1 MNSNNNELVFSLSNV
16 LNELGYIEES
26 LFLINKLV
34 SASPNTPKYF
44 FARAN
49 IYRLQGRLL
58 DSIAGFI
65 DAIQLLFVDIK
76 GRSRVAEFKTIPAY
90 MDVEDAAIVLF
101 DLKSFLDEN
110 NIQFFLAYGTLLG
123 LHRDGELLSYD
134 HDLDIGLYWDVPRHK
149 LVNLIS
155 QSKNFYISEK
165 QLASFRF
172 DWNFSVFHK
181 TKDVVIDFCFFKPE
195 GEFLDSGLD
204 HLPNPLLWRFSTFKT
219 KLIQYRG
226 NEYAV
231 PENPEQ
237 YLTEIYGSNWR
248 IPDPYFDSLVT
259 GYNLTPES
267 KYISLAYAY
276 ARLYTLLDRAYWK
289 KAFGYCHQIF
299 AYEKEPWL
307 VEIFGWLQVKL
318 NEDE

>member
-1 MNSNNNELVFSLSNV
+1 MNSNNNELIFSLSSV

-76 GRSRVAEFKTIPAY
+76 GRSRVVEFKTIPAY
-90 MDVEDAAIVLF
+90 MDVEDAAIVLY

-226 NEYAV
+226 NV
-231 PENPEQ
+231 
-237 YLTEIYGSNWR
+237 
-248 IPDPYFDSLVT
+248 
-259 GYNLTPES
+259 TPES

-289 KAFGYCHQIF
+289 KAFGYCYQIF
-299 AYEKEPWL
+299 VYEKEPWL